1 MPKTLVASTGA
12 GPIEH
17 DYWMPTDDGNVG
29 AFTISNADL
38 LDDLNGEHLCGIVGY
53 TDEFVTNHPEYGPR
67 TCIRILF
74 QVLNG
79 DNKGDRFSLM
89 FGYSLGPKAT
99 LNAIVTAARQRP
111 IEPGEEMNFD
121 DLFGLKLYLFV
132 TTKTNA
138 KGYTNVY
145 YGGCREAASSAKG
158 AAKVPVAAGVA
169 GSPADPFADD

>member
-17 DYWMPTDDGNVG
+17 DYWMLTNDNTVG

-38 LDDLNGEHLCGIVGY
+38 LDELNGEHLCGIVGY

-99 LNAIVTAARQRP
+99 LNAIVTAARQQA
-111 IEPGEEMNFD
+111 IEPGEELNFD

-145 YGGCREAASSAKG
+145 YGGCREAKSGSSNGAKTLVGVG
-158 AAKVPVAAGVA
+158 ATAA
-169 GSPADPFADD
+169 PADPFAE